1 MISVKRAI
9 FISKKIKKQISL
21 YKLLMKD
28 HRTPFMPKILLAL
41 AIGYIL
47 LPFDIIPD
55 FIPVL
60 GQLDD
65 IIIVS
70 LLIYIAMKLIPKE
83 LIEEYKL
90 QLGNSNP

>member
-9 FISKKIKKQISL
+9 LISKKIKKQISL
-21 YKLLMKD
+21 YKMLLKD
-28 HRTPFMPKILLAL
+28 QRTPLLPKILLAL
-41 AIGYIL
+41 AIGYFL
-47 LPFDIIPD
+47 LPFDFIPD

-65 IIIVS
+65 IIIVT
-70 LLIYIAMKLIPKE
+70 LLVYIALKLIPKE

>member
-1 MISVKRAI
+1 
-9 FISKKIKKQISL
+9 
-21 YKLLMKD
+21 MKD
-28 HRTPFMPKILLAL
+28 HRTPLMPKILLAL

-70 LLIYIAMKLIPKE
+70 LLIYIALKLIPKE

>member
-1 MISVKRAI
+1 
-9 FISKKIKKQISL
+9 
-21 YKLLMKD
+21 
-28 HRTPFMPKILLAL
+28 MPKILLAL

-70 LLIYIAMKLIPKE
+70 LLIYIALKLIPKE

>member
-1 MISVKRAI
+1 MISFKRSI

-28 HRTPFMPKILLAL
+28 HRTPLMPKILLAL

-70 LLIYIAMKLIPKE
+70 LLIYIALKLIPKE